1 MILCWRIQ
9 RLQVVFLLVCGVF
22 CFSACTNANEKLAD
36 GELVAFDK
44 EIATAVTKTPQPT
57 VTMTPIP
64 PSPTPL
70 DITLTPLF
78 DFVFPTAT
86 ATAVPTA
93 TPTAVPLPPCEEPGQ
108 LSDGVVTSTLTKGA
122 DMAYRIY
129 LPPCYGRDGRSYPTL
144 YMIAGNNQAAGIWDY
159 LGLDEAAEEAMLK
172 GEIPPYLIVMV
183 SSGLLALTTNGGPG
197 SYEQFFMDEL
207 IPAIEAEYCAWPDH
221 EGRALGGLSRGGYWS
236 LEIAFRHPDEFA
248 GVGGHSSSLYDYSA
262 GPDVNPQYTG
272 VENNLGD
279 LRVYIDIGE
288 QDIGIYN
295 TRKLHED
302 MEAAGVAHEW
312 ILNPGL
318 HDHPYWRTH
327 VTDYVAWY
335 GSLWS
340 QSRADYPTCD
350 KPVSGDSPK

>member
-1 MILCWRIQ
+1 MNSILKSKQ
-9 RLQVVFLLVCGVF
+9 SLGLFLLVCGIMLF
-22 CFSACTNANEKLAD
+22 TSCTNANVELAKS
-36 GELVAFDK
+36 G
-44 EIATAVTKTPQPT
+44 IAAATTATFMPQLSLSATLTPVPL
-57 VTMTPIP
+57 
-64 PSPTPL
+64 SPTPL

-86 ATAVPTA
+86 ATPTVM
-93 TPTAVPLPPCEEPGQ
+93 PTLTSTPLPPCTEPGH
-108 LSDGVVTSTLTKGA
+108 LTDGVVTSTLTKGG

-129 LPPCYGRDGRSYPTL
+129 LPPCYGRDGRNYPTL

-159 LGLDEAAEEAMLK
+159 LGLDEAAEEAVLK
-172 GEIPPYLIVMV
+172 GEIPPYIIVMV

-207 IPAIEAEYCAWPDH
+207 IPTIEADYCAWPDST
-221 EGRALGGLSRGGYWS
+221 GRALGGLSRGGYWS
-236 LEIAFRHPDEFA
+236 LEIAFRHPEEFA

-262 GPDVNPQYTG
+262 EPDVNPQFTG
-272 VENNLGD
+272 VNNELGE
-279 LRVYIDIGE
+279 LRVYMDIGE

-302 MEAAGVAHEW
+302 METAGVAHEW
-312 ILNPGL
+312 VLNPGL

-327 VTDYVAWY
+327 VSDYVAWY

-340 QSRADYPTCD
+340 HDRGAYPLCD
-350 KPVSGDSPK
+350 KPAPDDFQK